1 MRLLRLWRI
10 SATIQHVQ
18 YTCRLTFHFP
28 SLQSQ
33 TTRSRQE
40 FSPKTSPQIHN
51 DRTSSLMAIFRS
63 LKTLISQSLKNNYNS
78 RNFFTISLSVSTSTH
93 PFLQSNQSS
102 VRRHFL
108 FRSRFLYPLG
118 GPLFLANPPWKLSQ
132 SATPLLLQSDAVLNF
147 LKFRALNLLNRP
159 AFPYIVD
166 APKLLSESGR
176 VEVKDES
183 GVGGISY
190 SYLNLPNLISFTRLL
205 SGPLL
210 GWMITQD
217 MYTSAF
223 VGLAISGASDWL
235 DGYVARKMRINSV
248 VGSYLDPL
256 ADKVLIGCV
265 ALGMVDKG
273 LLHPGLVAIVLLRDV
288 ALVGGAVY
296 MRASSLD
303 YKWNSWRD
311 FFNLDGANAQKVE
324 PLFISKVNTVFQ
336 LALVAAALLQ
346 PEFGNQETQQYIDY
360 LSWLVASTTVAS
372 TAAYGVQHFRNG
384 AVLLKKSKF

>member
-1 MRLLRLWRI
+1 
-10 SATIQHVQ
+10 
-18 YTCRLTFHFP
+18 
-28 SLQSQ
+28 
-33 TTRSRQE
+33 
-40 FSPKTSPQIHN
+40 
-51 DRTSSLMAIFRS
+51 MAIIRS

-78 RNFFTISLSVSTSTH
+78 RNFFTVSLSVSSSTQ
-93 PFLQSNQSS
+93 PFLQPNQSS
-102 VRRHFL
+102 IRRHFL

-118 GPLFLANPPWKLSQ
+118 GPLFLSNPPWKLSQ

-147 LKFRALNLLNRP
+147 LKLRALNLLNRP

-166 APKLLSESGR
+166 APKLLSESGG

-183 GVGGISY
+183 AVCGISD

-217 MYTSAF
+217 MYTSAV

-235 DGYVARKMRINSV
+235 DGYVARKMKINSV

-265 ALGMVDKG
+265 ALAMVDKG

-336 LALVAAALLQ
+336 LALVVAALLQ

-360 LSWLVASTTVAS
+360 LSWLVASTTLAS
-372 TAAYGVQHFRNG
+372 TAAYGVQHFKNG
-384 AVLLKKSKF
+384 AILLKKSKF